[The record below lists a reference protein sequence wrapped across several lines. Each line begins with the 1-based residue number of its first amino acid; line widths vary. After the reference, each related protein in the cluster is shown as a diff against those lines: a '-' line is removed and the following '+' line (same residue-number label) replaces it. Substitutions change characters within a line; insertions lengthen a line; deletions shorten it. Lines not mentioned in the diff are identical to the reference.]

1 MCVNGVVSHARL
13 FIAIPPVMQKMAHD
27 FSICNVSLFCAFC
40 LFPFLISMFLFFF
53 SRCSPIHATT
63 TWLQQVINL
72 VILTL
77 LVASTFDAAK
87 AKTKID
93 LTSQSIVNRLNPTL
107 RKALLKALTNIE
119 INADDQQSGID
130 IDNSDATNAGPA
142 PSDELLSEESTGTD
156 LKALNLYNSY
166 FTDAVNF
173 TQHSKDDNE
182 IIHTIIVKSPK
193 ATAAPSDD
201 SSTDDQVIIQFGP
214 PDPVKDSD
222 VHIETVQIARSV
234 KTNEIDDG
242 DSGESRSNEAIDDVR
257 VTTYKPFLVVN
268 ATSVT
273 TRPIP
278 VVVTPSTTTTSTTP
292 APTHNE
298 DGENIEKVA
307 KNDVKIFQ
315 APLVAAFTVHQDEL
329 GLPRNVIPL
338 VETLDTKPFVAE
350 PLQEF
355 VIDTSNRVPVP
366 STTQAPLTPSP
377 SSTPF
382 AFQLP
387 TIDAAPSFTLSKS
400 LELPSTKEAAYSP
413 FTLDQKRKQLV
424 DQIALLQ
431 HQRYQQEES
440 FRRIEEENRARLQ
453 QYEQESEYLRHGLTS
468 LSRFSVPAVPTAAS
482 PVQVI
487 PSLTIPTQQLLP
499 VREPKPFNSFGVAQ
513 SLFVPPQIAT
523 HLVPG
528 PQLPIKPAQQFN
540 SNVGRLQSFGPN
552 IALNN
557 IDPLVLN
564 EQSRNRHRVF
574 RHESN
579 TGNFGNSISTNFP
592 PFYPAL
598 NADSQLQNLLIQSGI
613 SAGRANEDFNIISK
627 VLSLNHGVIP
637 PGPATFY
644 PVQQGRFVRSTT
656 D

>member
-1 MCVNGVVSHARL
+1 MRL
-13 FIAIPPVMQKMAHD
+13 FIALPLCKRWLTIFPYVTSP
-27 FSICNVSLFCAFC
+27 FSLVR
-40 LFPFLISMFLFFF
+40 FLFAFF
-53 SRCSPIHATT
+53 SPFARWHR
-63 TWLQQVINL
+63 QQAINL
-72 VILTL
+72 VIMTL

-119 INADDQQSGID
+119 ISADDQQSSTEVNG
-130 IDNSDATNAGPA
+130 STSSS
-142 PSDELLSEESTGTD
+142 SDELLLEENSGTD
-156 LKALNLYNSY
+156 LKALNFYNSY

-173 TQHSKDDNE
+173 TQRSKDDNE

-193 ATAAPSDD
+193 ATAAPNDD

-234 KTNEIDDG
+234 KTNEIDDA
-242 DSGESRSNEAIDDVR
+242 DSEEHTSNEAFDDVR
-257 VTTYKPFLVVN
+257 VTTYKPVLVVN

-273 TRPIP
+273 ARPAQKSAF
-278 VVVTPSTTTTSTTP
+278 VTAAPTAITTTTP

-338 VETLDTKPFVAE
+338 VDTLDTKPSVAQ

-355 VIDTSNRVPVP
+355 VIDTSNRVPA
-366 STTQAPLTPSP
+366 TTQAPLTPSP

-387 TIDAAPSFTLSKS
+387 TVDAAPSFTLAKS

-424 DQIALLQ
+424 EQIALLQ
-431 HQRYQQEES
+431 QQRQHHEET
-440 FRRIEEENRARLQ
+440 FRRIEEENRVRLH
-453 QYEQESEYLRHGLTS
+453 QYEQESEYLRNGLTS
-468 LSRFSVPAVPTAAS
+468 LSRFAVPPAAAGH
-482 PVQVI
+482 VQVA

-499 VREPKPFNSFGVAQ
+499 VREPKPFNAFAASQ
-513 SLFVPPQIAT
+513 PLFVPPQFAT
-523 HLVPG
+523 HLVSG

-540 SNVGRLQSFGPN
+540 SNVAVARLQPFTPN

-557 IDPLVLN
+557 IDPLALS

-579 TGNFGNSISTNFP
+579 TGNFGNSISNVFP

-644 PVQQGRFVRSTT
+644 PVQQGRFVRSPTE
-656 D
+656 